1 LFSLLKI
8 IYDDT
13 TDRKERRKQIEAY
26 EKDRQIDKSV
36 RMAVAATSKIS
47 LQKFEKE
54 ENVAMCKL
62 WDEVREDGFI
72 EGEARGKADGI
83 VKMGKEF
90 GLSKEQIIEKIAGNL
105 NIEVAAAEKYYE
117 MFSMQ

>member
-1 LFSLLKI
+1 
-8 IYDDT
+8 
-13 TDRKERRKQIEAY
+13 
-26 EKDRQIDKSV
+26 
-36 RMAVAATSKIS
+36 MAVAATSKIS

-72 EGEARGKADGI
+72 EGEALGEARGEARGETNGEAKGI
-83 VKMGKEF
+83 VRMGEEF

-117 MFSMQ
+117 MFSMQG

>member
-1 LFSLLKI
+1 
-8 IYDDT
+8 
-13 TDRKERRKQIEAY
+13 
-26 EKDRQIDKSV
+26 
-36 RMAVAATSKIS
+36 MAVAATSKIS

-72 EGEARGKADGI
+72 EGEALGEARGEARGETNGEAKGI
-83 VKMGKEF
+83 VRMGEEF

-105 NIEVAAAEKYYE
+105 NIEVAAAEEYYK
-117 MFSMQ
+117 MFSVS